1 MRVECQIENLKGVA
15 KMGMMIKATSVEAKA
30 YGCGDCTERKE
41 YFIDKNKA
49 SCRAKYYECEHLKC
63 PYFQS
68 GKYEVEGKVYLKGE
82 NNE

>member
-1 MRVECQIENLKGVA
+1 MRLECQYENLNEEV
-15 KMGMMIKATSVEAKA
+15 KMGKMIKATSVEAKA
-30 YGCGDCTERKE
+30 YGCGDCAERKE

-68 GKYEVEGKVYLKGE
+68 DKYEVECKVYLKGAI
-82 NNE
+82 NR